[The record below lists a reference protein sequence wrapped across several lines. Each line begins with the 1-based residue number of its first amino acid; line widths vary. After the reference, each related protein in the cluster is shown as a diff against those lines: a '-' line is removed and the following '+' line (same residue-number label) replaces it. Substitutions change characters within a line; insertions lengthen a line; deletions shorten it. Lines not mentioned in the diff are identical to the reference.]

1 MEKLS
6 RNNRISAMTRILAEN
21 PNRVINLNYF
31 SSLLNGAK
39 STISEDIVIVK
50 DTMEKLKFGKVDTIA
65 GAAGGVKY
73 IPDISSE
80 EKKSFAEKLCSL
92 LTDKSRV
99 VPGNFIYMTDIMFN
113 PRIISIAGIILA
125 SNFYSMDIDCVVT
138 VETKGVPLAYEVAK
152 NLGVQLVTVRRENK
166 VTEGPTV
173 SINYVSGSSGRIQ
186 NMSLARRSLQ
196 KGSKCIFID
205 DFMRAGGTAKG
216 IKDLLNEFDSEL
228 VGIGVL
234 VDNVANAKKLVD
246 ERVSI
251 IEFNSVDEEG
261 NINMSISPYINGL

>member
-1 MEKLS
+1 M
-6 RNNRISAMTRILAEN
+6 RIKKIFAEN
-21 PNRVINLNYF
+21 LCE
-31 SSLLNGAK
+31 LL
-39 STISEDIVIVK
+39 
-50 DTMEKLKFGKVDTIA
+50 M
-65 GAAGGVKY
+65 
-73 IPDISSE
+73 
-80 EKKSFAEKLCSL
+80 
-92 LTDKSRV
+92 DKSRV

-113 PRIISIAGIILA
+113 PRVVSTAGIILA
-125 SNFYSMDIDCVVT
+125 SNFYDIDIDCVVT

-186 NMSLARRSLQ
+186 NMSLARRSLK

-216 IKDLLNEFDSEL
+216 IKDLLNEFESQL

-234 VDNVANAKKLVD
+234 VDNVASARKLVD

-261 NINMSISPYINGL
+261 NINMSLSSLYK

>member
-1 MEKLS
+1 MEKLT
-6 RNNRISAMTRILAEN
+6 RNSRISAITRILTDN
-21 PNRVINLNYF
+21 PNRIISFNYF
-31 SSLLNGAK
+31 SELLNSAK
-39 STISEDIVIVK
+39 STISEDMVIVK
-50 DTMEKLKFGKVDTIA
+50 DTMEKMNFGKVLTIA

-73 IPDISSE
+73 IPDISIES
-80 EKKSFAEKLCSL
+80 KKEFAEEICRL
-92 LTDKSRV
+92 LKDKSRV
-99 VPGNFIYMTDIMFN
+99 VPGNFIYMTDIMFK
-113 PRIISIAGIILA
+113 PRVVSMAGVILA
-125 SNFYSMDIDCVVT
+125 SHFYDKDVDYVVT

-186 NMSLARRSLQ
+186 NMSLARRSLN

-216 IKDLLNEFDSEL
+216 IKDLLNEFESEL

-234 VDNVANAKKLVD
+234 VESVSAGRKLVE
-246 ERVSI
+246 ERISI
-251 IEFNSVDEEG
+251 LEFDSVDDEG
-261 NINMSISPYINGL
+261 NINMRISPSYS